1 MDLPMSW
8 VREYVDFDA
17 DTQKFMDDITL
28 AGQKVESVT
37 HLAKDITKVV
47 TGKVLEIERHPDADK
62 LVITKID
69 IGESEPLQ
77 IVTGASNLF
86 VGAYV
91 PVALV
96 GATVYHAGQMEKI
109 KKGKL
114 RGIESNGM
122 LCSIEELG
130 FTRNDYPEAPENGIY
145 IFENEVELGA
155 DVKKLLMMEDDVVEF
170 EITSNRP
177 DCFSILGLARET
189 AATYRKPFKYPEIS
203 VKEEGEG
210 NTADMIDVEIKN
222 PELCPRYIARVVKNV
237 KVGPSPLWLR
247 HRLTAA
253 GVRPINNIVDI
264 TNYVMLEMGQPMH
277 AFDIDTIDERKIIVC
292 NANDGEVMT
301 TLDGQERKLDSSM
314 LVISD
319 CNKAVAVA
327 GVMGGENSKVSP
339 NAHAILFESANF
351 NGPNVRITAKKLG
364 LRTDASAKYEKGL
377 DPNLAYDAVNRAVQ
391 LVEMLGCGEV
401 CKGMVDCY
409 PNKREKWTVNY
420 STEGIN
426 KLLGTSLT
434 KEEMIDI
441 FKLIEVEADG
451 EKALIPTFRP
461 DLEAQ
466 ADLAEEIAR
475 FFGYDKI
482 ETTLAAGTPTVGK
495 KTHKQIVEDKIIDTM
510 IAMGLSEGKIFSFE
524 SPKVFD
530 KLNIPA
536 DSELRNTVKIS
547 NPLGEDF
554 SIMRTQ
560 TLNGMLTSLSTNYNR
575 RNADAAL
582 FEIGKI
588 YIPKALPLT
597 ELPVETS
604 MLTLGMYGAGVDFYS
619 IKGVCEEV
627 FTVLGVSDKVEFS
640 PSSKLPYMH
649 PGRLALISIDG
660 KELGFVGEVHP
671 AVADN
676 YAIGTKAYVAV
687 INIDLLNEYAG
698 FDKTFKALPKFPA
711 VQRDIAMLVSDDVIV
726 KDIESIIKEKGG
738 KLLENIQLFDVYKG
752 KQIAEGFKSVAYN
765 ISFRAA
771 DRTLTD
777 DEVNAPMKKILAELE
792 SKLGAQLRDK

>member
-17 DTQKFMDDITL
+17 DTQQFTDDITL
-28 AGQKVESVT
+28 AGQKVESVA
-37 HLAKDITKVV
+37 HMAEDITNVV
-47 TGKVLEIERHPDADK
+47 VGRVLEIEKHPDADK
-62 LVITKID
+62 LVVTKVD
-69 IGESEPLQ
+69 IGREEPLQ
-77 IVTGASNLF
+77 IVTGAPNLN
-86 VGAYV
+86 VGDYV
-91 PVALV
+91 PVSLV
-96 GATVYHAGQMEKI
+96 GATVYHAGKLEKI

-114 RGIESNGM
+114 RGVESEGM

-145 IFENEVELGA
+145 VFEEPQELGA

-177 DCFSILGLARET
+177 DCFSIVGLARET
-189 AATYRKPFKYPEIS
+189 AATYRKPFKYPDIK

-210 NTADMIDVEIKN
+210 NTSDMIDVEIKN

-237 KVGPSPLWLR
+237 KVAPSPLWLR
-247 HRLTAA
+247 HRLTAS

-277 AFDIDTIDERKIIVC
+277 AFDIDTIDEKKIIVR
-292 NANDGEVMT
+292 NANEGEVMT
-301 TLDGQERKLDSSM
+301 TLDGQERKLDPSM

-391 LVEMLGCGEV
+391 LVELLGCGEV

-409 PNKREKWTVNY
+409 PNKREKRSVAY

-426 KLLGTSLT
+426 KLLGTSLSE
-434 KEEMIDI
+434 EEMIDI

-451 EKALIPTFRP
+451 KTAVIPTFRP
-461 DLEAQ
+461 DLESQ

-475 FFGYDKI
+475 FYGYDKI
-482 ETTLAAGTPTVGK
+482 ETTLASGTPTVGK
-495 KTHKQIVEDKIIDTM
+495 RTHKQAVEDKITAVM
-510 IAMGLSEGKIFSFE
+510 TAMGLNEAKIFSFE

-530 KLNIPA
+530 KLGIAP
-536 DSELRNTVKIS
+536 DDKLRQTVKIT

-560 TLNGMLTSLSTNYNR
+560 SINGMLTSIATNYNR
-575 RNADAAL
+575 RNPDAAL
-582 FEIGKI
+582 FEIGKV

-597 ELPVETS
+597 ELPEEKNI
-604 MLTLGMYGAGVDFYS
+604 LTIAMYGNDTDFYTV
-619 IKGVCEEV
+619 KGVCEEV
-627 FTVLGVSDKVEFS
+627 FTVLGIEDKAEWSPCSDI
-640 PSSKLPYMH
+640 PYMH
-649 PGRLALISIDG
+649 PGRLAKASLGDTP
-660 KELGFVGEVHP
+660 LGFAGEIHP
-671 AVADN
+671 DTAAN
-676 YAIGTKAYVAV
+676 YGIGTRVYTAVLDIDALVA
-687 INIDLLNEYAG
+687 NASFE
-698 FDKTFKALPKFPA
+698 KTFKQLPKFPA
-711 VQRDIAMLVSDDVIV
+711 VQRDIAMLVPDSVIV
-726 KDIESIIKEKGG
+726 KDIEDIIKAKGG
-738 KLLENIQLFDVYKG
+738 KLLESIQLFDVYKG

-765 ISFRAA
+765 ISFRAD

-777 DEVNAPMKKILAELE
+777 DEVSSPMRKIVTELE
-792 SKLGAQLRDK
+792 SRLGAQLRDK